1 MKSDLPLGPC
11 DEMRWNRIRRKIAA
25 WRHVARSRR
34 ELMNLS
40 DRALSDIG
48 FQGTRIESR
57 TAHVAQSKSL
67 WMT

>member
-1 MKSDLPLGPC
+1 MKSDLTIGPC
-11 DEMRWNRIRRKIAA
+11 DEMRWDRIKKKIAA
-25 WRHVARSRR
+25 WRRVARSRR

-48 FQGTRIESR
+48 FQGTRIDGR

>member
-1 MKSDLPLGPC
+1 MKSDLTIGPC
-11 DEMRWNRIRRKIAA
+11 VEMRWDRIKKKIAA
-25 WRHVARSRR
+25 WRRVARSRR

-48 FQGTRIESR
+48 FQGTRIEGH
-57 TAHVAQSKSL
+57 TAHIAQSKSL